1 MTETCRKALRDGL
14 FPVLTTPQL
23 LALRE
28 GLRADDPALIQG
40 ATTTPPPMQGLLDCP
55 CEAGCLIAYAGWK
68 SGLKT
73 VGEVEEF
80 FANLC
85 FQVDRELGEPAG
97 VRWLLNWFD
106 DTPRDEMRVKLVAE
120 IDRELERRGLTDR
133 SPS

>member
-40 ATTTPPPMQGLLDCP
+40 ATTTPPPMQGFLDWP

-68 SGLKT
+68 EENGYLKT

-80 FANLC
+80 FAQTC
-85 FQVDRELGEPAG
+85 CHVDNNLGEPVG
-97 VRWLLNWFD
+97 VGHILEWFD
-106 DTPRDEMRVKLVAE
+106 DAPRDEMRINLGLE
-120 IDRELERRGLTDR
+120 IDR
-133 SPS
+133 